1 MQALIYDFFFKKHI
15 KPNIS
20 AKNKRGQVVDFK
32 YVLVSALRLSD
43 PVHRYLHLKMGLPP
57 ELKAGSSGINKD
69 SSNFFLKNFSN
80 ISMNKFR
87 LFWVLKNFDL
97 SILFL

>member
-1 MQALIYDFFFKKHI
+1 MHTFILFSHSFNASFYLLLLLIYECFFFKKHI

-32 YVLVSALRLSD
+32 YILVSALRLSD
-43 PVHRYLHLKMGLPP
+43 PMHRYLHLKMGLPP

-69 SSNFFLKNFSN
+69 SSIFFKFKFFLKNF
-80 ISMNKFR
+80 
-87 LFWVLKNFDL
+87 
-97 SILFL
+97 